1 MNKITRVLTMSG
13 MGLIAAVLM
22 AGPAQ
27 ASGSADQA
35 TAKSAAS
42 QSAQGSK
49 AQQHRD
55 RDYVAGYYRSHRAC
69 EFAGRI
75 GERFNRWD
83 SYDCDY
89 VGFGFR
95 RGLWRLEVERNFWGG
110 GFNNIRHNNGGFF
123 DNDKN
128 GRFGDNDKGGRFGD
142 NDKGGRFGD
151 NDKGGRFGD
160 NDKGG
165 RFGDNDKG
173 GRFGDNDKDP
183 KNWGSRS

>member
-42 QSAQGSK
+42 QSAQGNK

-75 GERFNRWD
+75 GERFNKWD
-83 SYDCDY
+83 SYDCEY
-89 VGFGFR
+89 VGWGFR

-110 GFNNIRHNNGGFF
+110 GFNNFRHNNGGFF
-123 DNDKN
+123 DHKD
-128 GRFGDNDKGGRFGD
+128 GRFGDKDGRFGD
-142 NDKGGRFGD
+142 KDGRFGD
-151 NDKGGRFGD
+151 KDKDGRFGD
-160 NDKGG
+160 KDKDG
-165 RFGDNDKG
+165 RFGD
-173 GRFGDNDKDP
+173 KDGKDF